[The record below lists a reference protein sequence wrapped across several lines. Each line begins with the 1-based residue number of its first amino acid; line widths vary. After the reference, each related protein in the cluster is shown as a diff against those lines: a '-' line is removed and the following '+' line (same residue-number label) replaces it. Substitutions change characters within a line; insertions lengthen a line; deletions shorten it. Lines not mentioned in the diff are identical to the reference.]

1 MNRNSHSLLVRIQN
15 GTGIL
20 EDSLTISY
28 KTKHTP
34 YNPAVVLYVIY
45 PKKLKSMFAEKP
57 ITDVYS
63 SFIHN
68 CQNLEE
74 NRCTSVKWMDT
85 VTVLQLDNGNEL
97 SSHEKT
103 WRNFKCI
110 LLSERSQFEKA
121 TYWMIPTRWHSGKSR
136 SQKKINC
143 LQAAGVEGERK
154 CQRTEFEGGESSLYN
169 MMTDV
174 WHYAFVQT
182 HRCTFSKMAE

>member
-15 GTGIL
+15 GAGIL

-85 VTVLQLDNGNEL
+85 VTVIQLDNGNEL

-136 SQKKINC
+136 SLETEKDQLSPGSGSGRGNT
-143 LQAAGVEGERK
+143 QWETHTHWEGYTLRER
-154 CQRTEFEGGESSLYN
+154 
-169 MMTDV
+169 
-174 WHYAFVQT
+174 
-182 HRCTFSKMAE
+182 

>member
-1 MNRNSHSLLVRIQN
+1 MNRNSHSLLVWIQN

-20 EDSLTISY
+20 EDSLIISY

-45 PKKLKSMFAEKP
+45 PKKLKSMFTEKP
-57 ITDVYS
+57 ITDVYC

-85 VTVLQLDNGNEL
+85 VTVIQLDNGNEL
-97 SSHEKT
+97 SSHKKT

-110 LLSERSQFEKA
+110 FLSERSQFEKA

-136 SQKKINC
+136 SLETEKDQ
-143 LQAAGVEGERK
+143 LFPGSGSGRGEEVSKNRIWGWWK
-154 CQRTEFEGGESSLYN
+154 
-169 MMTDV
+169 
-174 WHYAFVQT
+174 
-182 HRCTFSKMAE
+182 FSV